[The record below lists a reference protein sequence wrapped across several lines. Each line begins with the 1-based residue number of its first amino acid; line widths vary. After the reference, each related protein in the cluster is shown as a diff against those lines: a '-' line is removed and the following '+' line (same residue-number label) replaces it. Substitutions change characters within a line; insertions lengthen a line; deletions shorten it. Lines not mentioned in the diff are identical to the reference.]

1 MDHLKLLIVFTGTP
15 RQMMFMNTLL
25 FLNVLADSTQERL
38 NKVRLNV
45 NLVYLMTV
53 TPYVQ
58 PSNINMM
65 KLRMSILTE
74 DVKLT
79 VNVMDSEPVLN
90 LATVLTKLDLLTT
103 SIILIG
109 M

>member
-1 MDHLKLLIVFTGTP
+1 
-15 RQMMFMNTLL
+15 MMFMNTLL

-103 SIILIG
+103 SIIQLG